1 MPDDESSPR
10 WLSEE
15 EQAGWVGTVGLMWLL
30 PAPLDAQL
38 QRDSGL
44 TLFEYMVMSRLSMSE
59 RLAMRMS
66 ELAAVT
72 ASRPSRLSNVVGR
85 LEKRGWI
92 TRGPDPCDGRGTV
105 ATLTDDGFEQVRRAA
120 PGHVGAVRR
129 YVVDRLTPA
138 QLQALAEIGE
148 VVTQAVRGDPCAEHP
163 DA

>member
-1 MPDDESSPR
+1 MADDESSPR

-59 RLAMRMS
+59 HRAMRMS
-66 ELAAVT
+66 ELSMAT

-92 TRGPDPCDGRGTV
+92 TREPDPCDGRGTV
-105 ATLTDDGFEQVRRAA
+105 ATLTAEGFEQVRRAA